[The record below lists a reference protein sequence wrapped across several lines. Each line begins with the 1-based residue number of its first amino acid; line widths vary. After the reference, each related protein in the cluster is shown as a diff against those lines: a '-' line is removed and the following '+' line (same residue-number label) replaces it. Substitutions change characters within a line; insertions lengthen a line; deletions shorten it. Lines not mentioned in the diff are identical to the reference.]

1 MAEYNMN
8 RYRRGSSATVAS
20 RFGAVAA
27 QLKVENPPPLRTIG
41 HLIFARVLSLQGNA
55 FYSEILIKKS
65 NRRYRTGGD
74 TNIARKKS
82 ARGKVSS
89 TRTAAAPECGYE
101 SGTRKGIAETPDAA
115 DLHRIQN

>member
-1 MAEYNMN
+1 MN
-8 RYRRGSSATVAS
+8 RYRRGASAIVPS
-20 RFGAVAA
+20 RLGLAHVGAA

-82 ARGKVSS
+82 AQRWREGFHRRERRRGV
-89 TRTAAAPECGYE
+89 RL
-101 SGTRKGIAETPDAA
+101 RKRHQKKKA
-115 DLHRIQN
+115 HRITAQSIVRSPP